1 MDDTLREKVKLLKVY
16 KNVSYKAIAQK
27 LGVKTKS
34 LYNWLHGEYTFSVDT
49 ANRLKRI
56 VEEMA
61 GQ

>member
-16 KNVSYKAIAQK
+16 KNVSYKTIAQK

-34 LYNWLHGEYTFSVDT
+34 LYNWLHGEYTLSANT
-49 ANRLKRI
+49 ANRLKYI